1 MARWRKA
8 QGVYRRLLYVA
19 GRKREEGPAKGKH
32 GFTDA
37 EIEAVEEREGR
48 LGIPEMLRHRVR
60 YFHDGVAIGSRAFL
74 EEVFRNHREN
84 FGPKRKE
91 GARRMRGADWGEL
104 MAMRDVRS
112 TE

>member
-1 MARWRKA
+1 
-8 QGVYRRLLYVA
+8 
-19 GRKREEGPAKGKH
+19 
-32 GFTDA
+32 
-37 EIEAVEEREGR
+37 
-48 LGIPEMLRHRVR
+48 VR